1 MKSAFVFQSLNL
13 ITTFVILVFM
23 ISLLSPLEYSI
34 WVAFTIFGS
43 LGLQLEAVVSQ
54 SSIRSISLLHFKG
67 DNENLFQISSI
78 AWRKLSILAYILTP
92 IIFLVGLIYF
102 YNLYKYESIE
112 ISKLVIAWSIF
123 IATYILNYT
132 FSVNGMILQA
142 RDQIN
147 SFNYINSASRVTQLI
162 LSILFLYFGASIL
175 GLSLSFLIS
184 VMLGIVLIRSKLKI
198 LNFHKSIKDLRNK
211 PEINI
216 SLNEYYDF
224 LIKNYFVFVFFTFL
238 LIKGSYLII
247 SPTLNSSTGSA
258 YSLSLQIGIVLS
270 TFSLIAANQ
279 VFIPRISSAIISK
292 NRKKINSILKICF
305 IFQNLSYFFGAFLIF
320 FLYKFFYN
328 SFEFNITLLNLVE
341 YFLLNLALLIEV
353 NICFLAGYMIT
364 KSNMSFVRHYSIASL
379 LIFIISLLC
388 FLYSQSL
395 IYMISTIVI
404 LQLLI
409 SLPIMFKN
417 FYKEVNTEL

>member
-1 MKSAFVFQSLNL
+1 MIKLLDSKFIPFIL
-13 ITTFVILVFM
+13 FVILVFM

>member
-175 GLSLSFLIS
+175 GLSLSFLIC
-184 VMLGIVLIRSKLKI
+184 LQKR
-198 LNFHKSIKDLRNK
+198 FHA
-211 PEINI
+211 
-216 SLNEYYDF
+216 
-224 LIKNYFVFVFFTFL
+224 YFDN
-238 LIKGSYLII
+238 
-247 SPTLNSSTGSA
+247 P
-258 YSLSLQIGIVLS
+258 
-270 TFSLIAANQ
+270 
-279 VFIPRISSAIISK
+279 
-292 NRKKINSILKICF
+292 
-305 IFQNLSYFFGAFLIF
+305 F
-320 FLYKFFYN
+320 FLK
-328 SFEFNITLLNLVE
+328 V
-341 YFLLNLALLIEV
+341 
-353 NICFLAGYMIT
+353 
-364 KSNMSFVRHYSIASL
+364 
-379 LIFIISLLC
+379 
-388 FLYSQSL
+388 
-395 IYMISTIVI
+395 
-404 LQLLI
+404 
-409 SLPIMFKN
+409 
-417 FYKEVNTEL
+417 